1 MSEGRTL
8 TWSQKW
14 GYEKVPGQL
23 RLEELST
30 EARTMIW
37 SFLYDQIESTHHVDA
52 FRIIRVGG
60 VWEEILKAKHLFLD
74 VRPLDEW
81 KDNFGDRCTELK
93 GRILGDPFNR
103 VFDLIEFI
111 MQCGS
116 CPREFINQVSWAFH
130 LFQLAYVIDSGPP
143 VAILPATTAEEG
155 NELKRNLAE
164 LRASGLVG
172 CATHLRNAS
181 KCIND
186 GDSAASI
193 RESIHAVESVAKKI
207 APKANTLSAALS
219 VLKKQGVLHHKELA
233 SALGKLYNYTS
244 DEDGI
249 RHALSEAEANVT
261 IDEAVFMLGACAS
274 FASYLWR
281 KHKAASAP

>member
-1 MSEGRTL
+1 MTEDRALPFSQREGL
-8 TWSQKW
+8 
-14 GYEKVPGQL
+14 EEVPGQL
-23 RLEELST
+23 RLKQFPV

-37 SFLYDQIESTHHVDA
+37 SFLYDQIKSTRHVDA
-52 FRIIRVGG
+52 PGIFRVGG
-60 VWEEILKAKHLFLD
+60 VWEEILKAKHVFLD

-81 KDNFGDRCTELK
+81 KSYFNDRCAELK

-111 MQCGS
+111 IRHGS
-116 CPREFINQVSWAFH
+116 CPADFINGVSWVFRR
-130 LFQLAYVIDSGPP
+130 FQLAYIIDPGPP
-143 VAILPATTAEEG
+143 PTIFPATTAEEG

-164 LRASGLVG
+164 LETSGLVG

-219 VLKKQGVLHHKELA
+219 VLKKQRVLHHKELA

-261 IDEAVFMLGACAS
+261 QDEALFMLGACAS

-281 KHKAASAP
+281 KHKAATAP